1 MPRRSILTDRQ
12 RAALFDLPTDDAS
25 MLRHY
30 TLADDDLE
38 IIRARRRRHNRF
50 GFALQLCAL
59 RYPGRLLTPGEVIP
73 MEVTRFLA
81 AQLGLKPDDLAG
93 YARREET
100 RHEHLAALRD
110 LYGYKMFTGRGSRDL
125 KVWLE
130 SKAETARS
138 NEDLA
143 RRFVEQCRATQTILP
158 GITVIE
164 RLCADALVAAERRV
178 EARIAGRLDDDMRTR
193 LDALLTEDAG
203 GSVTRFVWLRQF
215 EVGRNSA
222 DMNRLLDRL
231 EFLQALALDRGILAN
246 VPPHRVA
253 RLRRQGER
261 YFAGDLRDIS
271 GDRRLAILAVCA
283 LEWRS
288 SIADAVV
295 ETHDRIVGK
304 TWREAKSRCD
314 ARMDDAKSA
323 LKDTLQSFATLGSA
337 LLEAHDDRASLEEA
351 GGNAGGWISLKELVA
366 TASQLTDTFAADPLV
381 HVGHGYHRFRRYA
394 PRMLRALDIC
404 AAPVAEPLLAASAI
418 IAGTETATVLPL
430 TFLRR
435 GSKWLRHL
443 NADAGDATRLWEV
456 AVLFHLREAFRS
468 GDIWLAQS
476 RRFGDLKDALVP
488 VEVARATPRLAMP
501 FEPET
506 WLADRKARMA
516 DAVHRLARA
525 AKAGAIPGG
534 SIEDGTLKID
544 RLTAAVPEEADA
556 LVLDLYGRLPEV
568 RVTDLLLE
576 VDAEVGFTEAFTHL
590 RTGAPCKDRIGLLNV
605 LLAEGLNLGLS
616 KMAGATNTHDF
627 FQLSRLS
634 RWHVESEAMARALA
648 IVIEGQSNLP
658 MARFWGGGQ
667 TASSDG
673 QFFPTTRQGEAMNLI
688 NAKYGHEPGLK
699 AYTHVSDQFGPFAT
713 QTIPATVNEAPYI
726 LDGLLMTEAGQKIR
740 EQYADTGGFTDH
752 VFAVTALLGFQFI
765 PRIRDLPS
773 KRLYLFK
780 PDACPKELKGL
791 IGGKIRDRLIAA
803 NWPDILRSVATM
815 ASGAMPPSQLLR
827 KFASYPR
834 QHELAVAL
842 REIGRVERTLFIID
856 WLLDADMQRRAQ
868 IGLNK
873 GEAHHALK
881 NALRIGRQGEIRD
894 RTSEGQHFR
903 MAGLNLLAA
912 IVIYWNTKHLGQ
924 AVASRLSCIFNDCLE
939 MNHVFR
945 GPGINNKRTS
955 RRFNDVTVRAVIG
968 HLAWVIRDDSLD
980 AIGNLKRVSAL
991 RYRFVVKH
999 LFSHCTTI
1007 SEFELKGA

>member
-1 MPRRSILTDRQ
+1 M
-12 RAALFDLPTDDAS
+12 
-25 MLRHY
+25 
-30 TLADDDLE
+30 
-38 IIRARRRRHNRF
+38 
-50 GFALQLCAL
+50 
-59 RYPGRLLTPGEVIP
+59 
-73 MEVTRFLA
+73 
-81 AQLGLKPDDLAG
+81 
-93 YARREET
+93 
-100 RHEHLAALRD
+100 
-110 LYGYKMFTGRGSRDL
+110 
-125 KVWLE
+125 
-130 SKAETARS
+130 
-138 NEDLA
+138 
-143 RRFVEQCRATQTILP
+143 
-158 GITVIE
+158 
-164 RLCADALVAAERRV
+164 
-178 EARIAGRLDDDMRTR
+178 
-193 LDALLTEDAG
+193 
-203 GSVTRFVWLRQF
+203 
-215 EVGRNSA
+215 
-222 DMNRLLDRL
+222 
-231 EFLQALALDRGILAN
+231 
-246 VPPHRVA
+246 
-253 RLRRQGER
+253 
-261 YFAGDLRDIS
+261 
-271 GDRRLAILAVCA
+271 
-283 LEWRS
+283 
-288 SIADAVV
+288 
-295 ETHDRIVGK
+295 
-304 TWREAKSRCD
+304 
-314 ARMDDAKSA
+314 
-323 LKDTLQSFATLGSA
+323 
-337 LLEAHDDRASLEEA
+337 
-351 GGNAGGWISLKELVA
+351 
-366 TASQLTDTFAADPLV
+366 
-381 HVGHGYHRFRRYA
+381 
-394 PRMLRALDIC
+394 
-404 AAPVAEPLLAASAI
+404 AEPLLAASAI

>member
-1 MPRRSILTDRQ
+1 MPRRNILTDRQ
-12 RAALFDLPTDDAS
+12 RAVLFDLSTDQTAL
-25 MLRHY
+25 LRHY

-38 IIRARRRRHNRF
+38 IIRARRRSHNRF

-59 RYPGRLLTPGEVIP
+59 RYPGRLLAPGEVIP
-73 MEVTRFLA
+73 EAVTRFLA
-81 AQLGLKPDDLAG
+81 AQLGLRPDDLAD
-93 YARREET
+93 YAAREET
-100 RHEHLAALRD
+100 RREHLAALREV
-110 LYGYKMFTGRGSRDL
+110 YGYKMFTGRGSRDL

-130 SKAETARS
+130 DAAETARS

-143 RRFVEQCRATQTILP
+143 RSFVEQCRATQTILP

-178 EARIAGRLDDDMRTR
+178 DARIAGRLDKELGNR

-215 EVGRNSA
+215 EAGQNSA

-231 EFLQALALDRGILAN
+231 EFLRGLALDRSILAG
-246 VPPHRVA
+246 VPPHRVT

-283 LEWRS
+283 AEWRS
-288 SIADAVV
+288 TIADAVV

-314 ARMDDAKSA
+314 ARADDAKAA
-323 LKDTLQSFATLGSA
+323 LKDTLHAFSTLGSA
-337 LLEAHDDRASLEEA
+337 LLEAHEDRASLEEA
-351 GGNAGGWISLKELVA
+351 VQSACGWSSLKGLVA
-366 TASQLTDTFAADPLV
+366 TAAQLTDTFAADPLA
-381 HVGHGYHRFRRYA
+381 HVCHGYHRFRRYA
-394 PRMLRALDIC
+394 PRMLRLLDIR
-404 AAPVAEPLLAASAI
+404 AAPVAEPLLAAAGV
-418 IAGTETATVLPL
+418 IAGQETVTALPL

-435 GSKWLRHL
+435 GSKWQRHL
-443 NADAGDATRLWEV
+443 NADDVDGQRLWEV

-468 GDIWLAQS
+468 GDIWLAHS

-488 VEVARATPRLAMP
+488 AEVARATPMLAMP
-501 FEPET
+501 FEPEA
-506 WLADRKARMA
+506 WLADRKVRMS
-516 DAVHRLARA
+516 DALRRLARA

-534 SIEDGTLKID
+534 SIEDGVLKID
-544 RLTAAVPEEADA
+544 RLTAAVPEDAEAV
-556 LVLDLYGRLPEV
+556 VLDLYGRLPGI
-568 RVTDLLLE
+568 RITDLLLE
-576 VDAEVGFTEAFTHL
+576 VDDDIGFTEAFTHL
-590 RTGAPCKDRIGLLNV
+590 RTGVPCADRIGLLNV

-616 KMAGATNTHDF
+616 KMAGATNTHDY

-634 RWHVESEAMARALA
+634 RWHVESEAMAHALA
-648 IVIEGQSNLP
+648 MVIEGQSSLP
-658 MARFWGGGQ
+658 MARFWGAGQ

-726 LDGLLMTEAGQKIR
+726 LDGLLMTDAGQKIR
-740 EQYADTGGFTDH
+740 EQFADTGGFTDH

-773 KRLYLFK
+773 KRLYLFD
-780 PDACPKELKGL
+780 PAACPKELKEL
-791 IGGKIRDRLIAA
+791 IGGKVKEPLIIS

-815 ASGAMPPSQLLR
+815 ATGAMQPSQLLR
-827 KFASYPR
+827 KFASYSR

-894 RTSEGQHFR
+894 RTTEGQHFR

-912 IVIYWNTKHLGQ
+912 IIIYWNTKHLGN
-924 AVASRLSCIFNDCLE
+924 AVTQRQHDGLDCPAEL
-939 MNHVFR
+939 
-945 GPGINNKRTS
+945 
-955 RRFNDVTVRAVIG
+955 
-968 HLAWVIRDDSLD
+968 LAHISPLGWAHILLT
-980 AIGNLKRVSAL
+980 GE
-991 RYRFVVKH
+991 YRWPK
-999 LFSHCTTI
+999 
-1007 SEFELKGA
+1007 K